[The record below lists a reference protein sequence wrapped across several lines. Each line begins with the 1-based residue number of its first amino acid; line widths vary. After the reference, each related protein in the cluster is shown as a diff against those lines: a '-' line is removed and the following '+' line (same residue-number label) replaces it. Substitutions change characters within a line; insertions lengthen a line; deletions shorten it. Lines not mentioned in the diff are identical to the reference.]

1 MGIGSK
7 LSQLLDANGTNAN
20 ELANKIGV
28 SPQTIY
34 SMIKRDSKKADI
46 DVLLKIADSFGVNAE
61 YFVDDEDAPHPI
73 AAHFDGSEYTE
84 EELEKIKEYA
94 AFIKANRK

>member
-61 YFVDDEDAPHPI
+61 YFVDDEDAPHTI
-73 AAHFDGSEYTE
+73 AVHFDGSEYTE